1 MNEWMN
7 KERKYG
13 IFDSNFK
20 SFWQSCNRGK
30 KVNGKKEKVFWEYA
44 ANLLESTHA
53 EMRFQ

>member
-20 SFWQSCNRGK
+20 YFWQSCNRGK